1 MTVLLNHTQSNL
13 VKMKKCFL
21 FILFSILFSCNS
33 SNENIKEIADS
44 KKENN
49 IPFYE
54 INLSDTIEINTP
66 TEFEIK
72 LIYPNQKILSD
83 YFSILILSDSTK
95 VTFENLL
102 ERKDHPFEIEE
113 LDVNYWKAK
122 RTFTKKGDYILKG
135 GIYVSGLLIIDTEG
149 DSIGISEEKT
159 IIPIKKKIYVK

>member
-1 MTVLLNHTQSNL
+1 
-13 VKMKKCFL
+13 MKKCFL

-122 RTFTKKGDYILKG
+122 RTFTKKRRLYTQRWDLCQRAIDYRYRRGFYWYFRRKDDN
-135 GIYVSGLLIIDTEG
+135 SH
-149 DSIGISEEKT
+149 
-159 IIPIKKKIYVK
+159 

>member
-1 MTVLLNHTQSNL
+1 MFFEAVKDKPAEQTKWQAMEIASKL
-13 VKMKKCFL
+13 VKVKKCFL
-21 FILFSILFSCNS
+21 FILISILFSCNS

-83 YFSILILSDSTK
+83 YCKLPPKANCLK
-95 VTFENLL
+95 V
-102 ERKDHPFEIEE
+102 
-113 LDVNYWKAK
+113 
-122 RTFTKKGDYILKG
+122 
-135 GIYVSGLLIIDTEG
+135 
-149 DSIGISEEKT
+149 
-159 IIPIKKKIYVK
+159 